1 MIIKVE
7 RVRRLVDLVSLL
19 KLSMSLLS
27 TLPLITSILA
37 SARPAIG
44 APEDLIW
51 LEELSI
57 EVPAHKKTLR
67 SWDSAQGAP
76 DPYFKVEI
84 NHMEVWVSKP
94 QRDARLASA
103 KPTPPLLVSGGETL
117 TISVWD
123 RDMMRD
129 DLIGLFERSLSADL
143 STLFTQSSKART
155 STLSLKSSSGILRLT
170 FSLHPM
176 VHLEEEDI
184 IRDELGVRVDPRG
197 ATHIHTEEPSCRSA
211 PSSPERSW
219 TLKISSISPAQLKR
233 KVNLFIQRY
242 RVQMKAFKVQI
253 TACRS
258 KMIAESLMGSFV
270 LDSSPPER
278 VHMSIKRSALGRMG
292 PSLHHIQKRIDRMVC
307 RALSSQSFSACLAS
321 SSFKE

>member
-1 MIIKVE
+1 MMIKVDE
-7 RVRRLVDLVSLL
+7 RARRLVDLVSLL
-19 KLSMSLLS
+19 KSSMSLLS
-27 TLPLITSILA
+27 TLPLSTLPLSTLLLITSILA
-37 SARPAIG
+37 SPRPAIG
-44 APEDLIW
+44 APDDLIW

-57 EVPAHKKTLR
+57 EIPAHKKTLQ

-143 STLFTQSSKART
+143 STLFTQGSKTRT
-155 STLSLKSSSGILRLT
+155 STLSLKSASGILRLT

-176 VHLEEEDI
+176 GHLEEENI
-184 IRDELGVRVDPRG
+184 MRG
-197 ATHIHTEEPSCRSA
+197 ARGVVDRDDTKSQVR
-211 PSSPERSW
+211 R
-219 TLKISSISPAQLKR
+219 
-233 KVNLFIQRY
+233 
-242 RVQMKAFKVQI
+242 
-253 TACRS
+253 
-258 KMIAESLMGSFV
+258 
-270 LDSSPPER
+270 
-278 VHMSIKRSALGRMG
+278 G
-292 PSLHHIQKRIDRMVC
+292 PTSGPW
-307 RALSSQSFSACLAS
+307 
-321 SSFKE
+321 